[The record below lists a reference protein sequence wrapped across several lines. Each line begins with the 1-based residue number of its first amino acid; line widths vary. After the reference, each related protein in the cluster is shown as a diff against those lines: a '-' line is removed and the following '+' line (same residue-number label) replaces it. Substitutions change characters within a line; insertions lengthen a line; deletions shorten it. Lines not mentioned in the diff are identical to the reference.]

1 MRKPK
6 KNSSNY
12 SVFPITTLNLQMTA
26 AATNLTPK
34 SGISHSGKNGCI
46 TYLANVS
53 PIIELVVG
61 LQWKIRMVLLVVST
75 F

>member
-1 MRKPK
+1 
-6 KNSSNY
+6 
-12 SVFPITTLNLQMTA
+12 MTA

-61 LQWKIRMVLLVVST
+61 LQWKIRMVFVSNKYFLT
-75 F
+75 TDELFDPKINHNV